1 MDLVFEFLL
10 ELIFE
15 GAVEVSKSKK
25 IPKIIRYPLICLI
38 VLFFIAL
45 IGLMFFVSY
54 LVFQESIVGGICF
67 FLFSFI
73 FLVMGIFKFKNL
85 YLVKFGKK

>member
-25 IPKIIRYPLICLI
+25 IPTIIRYPLICLI

-54 LVFQESIVGGICF
+54 LVFHESIVGGICF

-73 FLVMGIFKFKNL
+73 FLVMGIVKFKNL
-85 YLVKFGKK
+85 YLVKFVKK